1 MGVFRDKDYRKVIET
16 TWDLAEHIITVA
28 AKGNP
33 RALPALELAGEISRY
48 HSRVTAA
55 DSVEEAVELSCL
67 LADKDT
73 VIVAF
78 GSFSFLGDCIRALE
92 QKNKV
97 EKKKNGR

>member
-1 MGVFRDKDYRKVIET
+1 
-16 TWDLAEHIITVA
+16 
-28 AKGNP
+28 
-33 RALPALELAGEISRY
+33 
-48 HSRVTAA
+48 
-55 DSVEEAVELSCL
+55 VEEAVELSCL